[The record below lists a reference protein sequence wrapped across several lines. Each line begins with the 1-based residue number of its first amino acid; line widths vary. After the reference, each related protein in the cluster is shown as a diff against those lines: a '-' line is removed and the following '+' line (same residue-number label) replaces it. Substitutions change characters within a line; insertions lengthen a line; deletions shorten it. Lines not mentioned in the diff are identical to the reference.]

1 MDTKTQVVLDIKT
14 YFIVG
19 HKDII
24 GFRQKDIFLLDRK
37 TYFVGHKDIKDM
49 IFSACRLFKL

>member
-1 MDTKTQVVLDIKT
+1 VVLDIKT
-14 YFIVG
+14 YFVVG

-24 GFRQKDIFLLDRK
+24 GFRQKDMFLLDIK